1 MPKKKKARIEVPQ
14 PEDSLF
20 QISKYAKLAAGSV
33 VIELAKKIASTDD
46 RKTIWVFCEGKLTRE
61 QIATRIKIPKRT
73 VSYFIDECMNF
84 GLLEEESG
92 KGGHP
97 KRVIDYVPE
106 EWKRITREKL
116 KLPTQ
121 SKVSEENV
129 QQEKQ

>member
-1 MPKKKKARIEVPQ
+1 MPRAKKVKAKLPK
-14 PEDSLF
+14 PEESLF
-20 QISKYAKLAAGSV
+20 QISKYAKLVAGSV
-33 VIELAKKIASTDD
+33 VMELAKKIASTED
-46 RKTIWVFCEGKLTRE
+46 RKVIWVFCEGELTRE
-61 QIATRIKIPKRT
+61 QIATKTKIPKRT

>member
-1 MPKKKKARIEVPQ
+1 MARKKKAKAKPPKTE
-14 PEDSLF
+14 ESLS
-20 QISKYAKLAAGSV
+20 QISKYAKLVAGSV

-46 RKTIWVFCEGKLTRE
+46 RKIIWVFCEGKLTRE
-61 QIATRIKIPKRT
+61 QIATKTKIPKRT

-106 EWKRITREKL
+106 EWKRITREKV
-116 KLPTQ
+116 KLPQQ
-121 SKVSEENV
+121 SEVSGENV

>member
-1 MPKKKKARIEVPQ
+1 
-14 PEDSLF
+14 
-20 QISKYAKLAAGSV
+20 
-33 VIELAKKIASTDD
+33 
-46 RKTIWVFCEGKLTRE
+46 LTRE
-61 QIATRIKIPKRT
+61 QIATKTKIPKRT

>member
-1 MPKKKKARIEVPQ
+1 MAKQKKAKTNLPKTE
-14 PEDSLF
+14 ESLF
-20 QISKYAKLAAGSV
+20 QISKYAKLVAGSV
-33 VIELAKKIASTDD
+33 VMELAKKIASTDD

-61 QIATRIKIPKRT
+61 QIATKTKIPKRT

-106 EWKRITREKL
+106 EWKRITREKV
-116 KLPTQ
+116 KLPQQ
-121 SKVSEENV
+121 SEVSGENV
-129 QQEKQ
+129 QQEEQ